1 MPLQAAVLQICDA
14 AKNEIARETLNQVR
28 RTLVC
33 WLMYVTIVNS
43 RRVDDVSRAML
54 RVIVKRLSYVA
65 VGLAARC

>member
-1 MPLQAAVLQICDA
+1 MLQICDA
-14 AKNEIARETLNQVR
+14 SKNEIARETLNQVR